1 MKTVSPAFGGAFLLD
16 LYGKPVDEDFFHQL
30 SYEIIDLLFS

>member
-1 MKTVSPAFGGAFLLD
+1 MKTVSPAIGGAFLLH
-16 LYGKPVDEDFFHQL
+16 LSGKPVDEDFLHQL